1 MHYFSVHFSDSVLF
15 ASLTVFVI
23 VKRLLSA
30 FTFVIYSS
38 DSILYAYINV
48 YIHFDVLIR

>member
-1 MHYFSVHFSDSVLF
+1 MHYFSVHFSDSVLC
-15 ASLTVFVI
+15 ASLTGFVI

-38 DSILYAYINV
+38 DSISYAYIHV
-48 YIHFDVLIR
+48 YIHFAVLIR